1 MPRVRTVPAEEVT
14 GKAREVYDNAANYG
28 SFSSLVGV
36 MANRPPVLEHTF
48 GLLLDL
54 KAEGKLPS
62 RYLELALV
70 TVSKLNECVFCVS
83 NHTPRLKASGI
94 SLEAAE
100 NILNYSA
107 IEEFDEVDKLVVEF
121 AIAVTNDFHRVRDS
135 MMARLRAHFDDA
147 QIVELTWR
155 TALCGAFNRF
165 NDVLQTEIDVGV
177 EVLDSPNAATQ
188 SEEVRQSEVHAE

>member
-1 MPRVRTVPAEEVT
+1 MPRVRTVPASEVT
-14 GKAREVYDNAANYG
+14 GSAREVYDRAGTYG

-36 MANRPPVLEHTF
+36 MANRPPILEHTF

-54 KAEGKLPS
+54 KAEGVLPA

-83 NHTPRLKASGI
+83 NHTPRLNASGI
-94 SLEAAE
+94 SACAAE
-100 NILNYSA
+100 NILNFQE
-107 IEEFDEVDKLVVEF
+107 IDEFDEVDKLVIEY

-135 MMARLRAHFDDA
+135 MMDRLRAHFSDA

-155 TALCGAFNRF
+155 AALCGAFNRF
-165 NDVLQTEIDVGV
+165 NDVLQTEIDDGV
-177 EVLDSPNAATQ
+177 EVLDLQQQAS
-188 SEEVRQSEVHAE
+188 

>member
-1 MPRVRTVPAEEVT
+1 MPRVRTVPANEVT
-14 GKAREVYDNAANYG
+14 GKAREIYDKAGNYG

-36 MANRPPVLEHTF
+36 MANRPPVLEHSF

-54 KAEGKLPS
+54 KAEGVLPS

-83 NHTPRLKASGI
+83 NHTPRLNAAGI
-94 SLEAAE
+94 LTKSAE
-100 NILNYSA
+100 NILSYDQ
-107 IEEFDEVDKLVVEF
+107 IDEFDDIDKLVVEY
-121 AIAVTNDFHRVRDS
+121 AIAVTNDFHKVCDS
-135 MMARLRAHFDDA
+135 MMDRLRVHFDDA

-165 NDVLQTEIDVGV
+165 NDVLQTEVDEGVKVLEAEAVGG
-177 EVLDSPNAATQ
+177 
-188 SEEVRQSEVHAE
+188 

>member
-54 KAEGKLPS
+54 KAEGVLPA

-70 TVSKLNECVFCVS
+70 TVSKLTECTFCVS
-83 NHTPRLKASGI
+83 NHTPRLQASGSAI
-94 SLEAAE
+94 EAAE
-100 NILNYSA
+100 NILNYGD
-107 IEEFDEVDKLVVEF
+107 IDEFDTVDKLVVEY

-135 MMARLRAHFDDA
+135 MMERLRAHFDDA

-165 NDVLQTEIDVGV
+165 NDVLQTEIDEGV
-177 EVLDSPNAATQ
+177 EVLEATGVAA
-188 SEEVRQSEVHAE
+188 E

>member
-1 MPRVRTVPAEEVT
+1 MPRVRTVPANEVT
-14 GKAREVYDNAANYG
+14 GKAREIYDKAGNYG

-36 MANRPPVLEHTF
+36 MANRPPVLEHSF

-54 KAEGKLPS
+54 KAEGVLPS

-83 NHTPRLKASGI
+83 NHTPRLNAVGI
-94 SLEAAE
+94 LTKSAE
-100 NILNYSA
+100 NILNYDQ
-107 IEEFDEVDKLVVEF
+107 IDEFDDIDKLVVEY
-121 AIAVTNDFHRVRDS
+121 AIAVTNDFHKVCDS
-135 MMARLRAHFDDA
+135 MMDRLRVHFDDA

-165 NDVLQTEIDVGV
+165 NDVLQTEVDEGVKVLEAEAVGG
-177 EVLDSPNAATQ
+177 
-188 SEEVRQSEVHAE
+188 

>member
-14 GKAREVYDNAANYG
+14 GKARDVYDRAGGYG

-54 KAEGKLPS
+54 KEEGVLPA

-83 NHTPRLKASGI
+83 NHTPRLNAAGI
-94 SLEAAE
+94 SATSAE
-100 NILNYSA
+100 NILNYEE
-107 IEEFDEVDKLVVEF
+107 IEEFDEVDKLVVEY
-121 AIAVTNDFHRVRDS
+121 AIAVTNDFHKVRDS
-135 MMARLRAHFDDA
+135 MMDRLRAHFDDA

-165 NDVLQTEIDVGV
+165 NDVLQTEVDDDVQ
-177 EVLDSPNAATQ
+177 VLELAGA
-188 SEEVRQSEVHAE
+188 R

>member
-14 GKAREVYDNAANYG
+14 GKAREVYDKAGTYG

-54 KAEGKLPS
+54 KAEGVLPA

-70 TVSKLNECVFCVS
+70 TVSKLNECTFCVS
-83 NHTPRLKASGI
+83 NHTPRLNASGI
-94 SLEAAE
+94 SLAAAE
-100 NILNYSA
+100 NILKYA
-107 IEEFDEVDKLVVEF
+107 EIEEFDAVDKLVVEYS
-121 AIAVTNDFHRVRDS
+121 IAVTTDFHRVRDA
-135 MMARLRAHFDDA
+135 MFDRLREHFDDA

-155 TALCGAFNRF
+155 IALCGAFNRF
-165 NDVLQTEIDVGV
+165 NDVLQTEIDNGV
-177 EVLDSPNAATQ
+177 EVLDQGADAA
-188 SEEVRQSEVHAE
+188 